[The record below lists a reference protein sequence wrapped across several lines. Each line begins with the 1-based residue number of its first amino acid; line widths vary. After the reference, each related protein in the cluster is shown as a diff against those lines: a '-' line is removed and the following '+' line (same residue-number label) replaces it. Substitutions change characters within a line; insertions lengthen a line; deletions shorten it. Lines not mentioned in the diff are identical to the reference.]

1 MVNDLDRT
9 STPAG
14 NISDELLSAY
24 LDGEVTP
31 EERTLVERS
40 IASNSDVAW
49 RLGALRQTVAI
60 VGQLPRVPLPRSF
73 TLREADVRPTP
84 RARRD
89 APRWWQVLLSPVFLR
104 SASAVATVL
113 FLAVLVGN
121 VMLSSLAPAAPTS
134 VSATVVVQAP
144 AAARGMSNMAGAGAS
159 TDEGAAAKVAPST
172 ESEVT
177 LPPAEAAPMATTEAL
192 VMVAPTPSA
201 DAHSTGPAVEPNPT
215 REAVAAGAATLPAA
229 AAAYPATTPTPAPTP
244 TDDAAATRHI
254 APTPAGTA
262 LAEALPM
269 TASTTVSDTQSAPG
283 ATTFAET
290 APAVEI
296 AGEALVMPAPDTVPA
311 PQVATDGRLWLNVAA
326 LVLGSLAVLF
336 FVAWQLR
343 LRAVGKNR

>member
-73 TLREADVRPTP
+73 TLREADVRPT
-84 RARRD
+84 RRQARC
-89 APRWWQVLLSPVFLR
+89 ATLVAGAAGPSFYAVPARWPPCSSWLYWWAMLCSVVWR
-104 SASAVATVL
+104 RRRRHL
-113 FLAVLVGN
+113 FRRRLWCRRRR
-121 VMLSSLAPAAPTS
+121 P
-134 VSATVVVQAP
+134 
-144 AAARGMSNMAGAGAS
+144 RGMSNMAGAGAS

-244 TDDAAATRHI
+244 TDDAAATPHCADAR
-254 APTPAGTA
+254 G
-262 LAEALPM
+262 
-269 TASTTVSDTQSAPG
+269 
-283 ATTFAET
+283 
-290 APAVEI
+290 
-296 AGEALVMPAPDTVPA
+296 
-311 PQVATDGRLWLNVAA
+311 
-326 LVLGSLAVLF
+326 
-336 FVAWQLR
+336 
-343 LRAVGKNR
+343 NRTG